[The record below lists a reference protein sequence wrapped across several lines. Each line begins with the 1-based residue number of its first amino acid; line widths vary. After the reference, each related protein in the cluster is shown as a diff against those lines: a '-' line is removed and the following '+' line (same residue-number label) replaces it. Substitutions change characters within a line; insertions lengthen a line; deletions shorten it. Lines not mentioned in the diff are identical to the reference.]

1 MHRKSVLSSTPW
13 AWQRKSLHQECT
25 APSKRSAPSAPGRN
39 TSSPSSPPQTP
50 SFPRTLPTPS
60 SLSASSPSTQCAL
73 RLPTSASP
81 PGRSFTAHSTS
92 PAILLA
98 PPAQKY
104 TRMSNLVSAGRGMPT
119 ASRPATSD
127 QHSSATGAT
136 ESTYRASAAC
146 GLWPRCPG
154 IPRRSRSASST
165 PPSNSKPPTAPW
177 PMPSE
182 MQPPLPPQHT
192 ALRLSGKQKKPLSY
206 SITSSEMC
214 TVRRISSEQAARTS
228 RTLRATMHMLAYA
241 STFADAA
248 ITFRASD
255 MQLIMHS
262 DTSYLSESE
271 SRSRLGGVPRRLR
284 AGSDPLKQRARRPRH
299 RHDLLPRLLRPPS
312 RIRRCLRQRAARHQ
326 HPPHPRRARI
336 PSRGDAPHHR
346 QLDRARR
353 HHRLESPPADEG
365 SGHAVHVA
373 QRTARPRH
381 LRRHLETRPLQH
393 RRLPLQGPL
402 RRSSPRDAESCTVT
416 APHTCCE
423 RVC

>member
-119 ASRPATSD
+119 ASRPSTSD
-127 QHSSATGAT
+127 QHSSTTGAT
-136 ESTYRASAAC
+136 ESTYRAPAAC
-146 GLWPRCPG
+146 ALWTRCPG

-206 SITSSEMC
+206 SITSSELS
-214 TVRRISSEQAARTS
+214 RLERYPRKIPSPAESLKPALSSTICSDPPPPIPKAPVTKSRGPRTLLRTS
-228 RTLRATMHMLAYA
+228 STRLKGCHPRIRPRSKGCSSPIRPRFKGRPSATSLTR
-241 STFADAA
+241 ST
-248 ITFRASD
+248 R
-255 MQLIMHS
+255 
-262 DTSYLSESE
+262 LSLPSANFW
-271 SRSRLGGVPRRLR
+271 SHHFPPTPHLSRLC
-284 AGSDPLKQRARRPRH
+284 
-299 RHDLLPRLLRPPS
+299 RPPS
-312 RIRRCLRQRAARHQ
+312 PRCR
-326 HPPHPRRARI
+326 PRR
-336 PSRGDAPHHR
+336 
-346 QLDRARR
+346 
-353 HHRLESPPADEG
+353 PPNQ
-365 SGHAVHVA
+365 V
-373 QRTARPRH
+373 P
-381 LRRHLETRPLQH
+381 
-393 RRLPLQGPL
+393 
-402 RRSSPRDAESCTVT
+402 
-416 APHTCCE
+416 
-423 RVC
+423 